1 MIICDSREKKNAH
14 ILRYFERNGIDY
26 IIKKMDV
33 ADYQIEGR
41 DKLVIDRKQNL
52 DELATNLTN
61 PQDKGRFW
69 REVRRAYRSGI
80 KIIVLCEH
88 GKSIRSIPD
97 VVNWNS
103 KYSPVTGRILQERI
117 YQCHISYGVE
127 FLFCDKSETAAKI
140 IELLGGASDDK

>member
-14 ILRYFERNGIDY
+14 ILQYFDRNGIAY
-26 IIKKMDV
+26 KVRKMDV
-33 ADYQIEGR
+33 ADYQTEGI

-80 KIIVLCEH
+80 KMIVLCEH
-88 GKSIRSIPD
+88 GKGIRSIPD

-103 KYSPVTGRILQERI
+103 KYSPVTGRILQEKI

-140 IELLGGASDDK
+140 IELLGSASDDK

>member
-14 ILRYFERNGIDY
+14 ILRYFDRNGIDY
-26 IIKKMDV
+26 IIRKMDV
-33 ADYQIEGR
+33 ADYQIEGK

-69 REVRRAYRSGI
+69 REVRRAHASGI

-88 GKSIRSIPD
+88 GKGIKAIPD
-97 VVNWNS
+97 VVNWDS
-103 KYSPVTGRILQERI
+103 KYSPVTGRILQEKI

-140 IELLGGASDDK
+140 IELLGGGFDDK